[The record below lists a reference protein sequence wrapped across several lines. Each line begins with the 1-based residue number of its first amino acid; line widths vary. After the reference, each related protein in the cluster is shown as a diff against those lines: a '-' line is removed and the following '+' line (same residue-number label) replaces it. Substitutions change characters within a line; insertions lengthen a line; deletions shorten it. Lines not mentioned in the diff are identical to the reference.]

1 MENNNEQHYKQIDN
15 NDWDKAHDKSYMIN
29 KYNIPTEQY
38 TYTRQLKGDKW
49 YSGIIYK
56 IFGK

>member
-1 MENNNEQHYKQIDN
+1 MENNNKERYQPIDN
-15 NDWDKAHDKSYMIN
+15 KDWDKAHDKSYMVN
-29 KYNIPTEQY
+29 KYNISTEQY
-38 TYTRQLKGDKW
+38 TYTRQLKDGKW

>member
-1 MENNNEQHYKQIDN
+1 MENNNEEHYQSIDN

-38 TYTRQLKGDKW
+38 TYTRQLKVINGTVV
-49 YSGIIYK
+49 
-56 IFGK
+56 